1 MWGNRTGKAP
11 RTRERL
17 GSFLEEG
24 SEIEGKYTCTGT
36 VMLDAKFAGE
46 ITSKDAL
53 GIGERDVVQA
63 TVRSATLV
71 VRGEVVGNV
80 TASEQVVL
88 EASARVT
95 GDVEAPVIVME
106 KGAVLDGHCRMT
118 KAKPAEAPH
127 GGVIPLEG

>member
-1 MWGNRTGKAP
+1 MWGKRTGKAP
-11 RTRERL
+11 GRI
-17 GSFLEEG
+17 GAFLDEG
-24 SEIEGKYTCTGT
+24 SEIEGKYTSTGT
-36 VMLDAKFAGE
+36 VMLDAKFSGE
-46 ITSKDAL
+46 ITSKDTL
-53 GIGERDVVQA
+53 VIGERAVVQA
-63 TVRSATLV
+63 TVRTATLV

-95 GDVEAPVIVME
+95 GDVEAPVIVMA

-127 GGVIPLEG
+127 GVVIPIKG

>member
-1 MWGNRTGKAP
+1 
-11 RTRERL
+11 
-17 GSFLEEG
+17 
-24 SEIEGKYTCTGT
+24 
-36 VMLDAKFAGE
+36 
-46 ITSKDAL
+46 
-53 GIGERDVVQA
+53 VVQA
-63 TVRSATLV
+63 TVRTATLV

-95 GDVEAPVIVME
+95 GDVEAPVIVMA

-127 GGVIPLEG
+127 GVVIPIKG